1 MDVRRALVLC
11 VLLGAVSAESASA
24 KSRSCAAFRQFYTS
38 KGFSLSGVPQ
48 AQISGE
54 HLRVC
59 PQGYTCCTSQVEEN
73 LSNLSRKE
81 FEDQVKES
89 GHNLQVSLNSHYK
102 SFDGYFQDLLNR
114 SEASLHNSLQSI
126 FGTLFSQNAQV
137 FQDLYS
143 DLRHYYR
150 GSKMNLAEALN
161 DFWARLLERLVRG
174 LNGRYSMS
182 EDYLDCVAK
191 QAETLRPFGETIRE
205 FKLKVTRTF
214 VAARSFVQ
222 GLVVAGEVVRKVSQ
236 VPLSVECVRALMK
249 QTYCPHC
256 REMAWAKPC
265 TPYCRNVMKGCLAN
279 QADLDTEWKNLA
291 DSMLLV
297 ADRLSR
303 PNSVDT
309 IILSLPKRI
318 ADAIMY
324 MQDNLYTFNSKVFQA
339 CGTPPENPSPEEPK
353 KTGKIFTEDISSTS
367 AESAEKLLSDA
378 SRKIRSMMQYWVQLP
393 NKLCVDREAKSS
405 DENKCWNGMAIDRYL
420 PEVMG
425 DGLANQINNPEV
437 EIDITKPDII
447 IRQQIMQLKIMTS
460 RMKNAINGNDVDFQD
475 ASDDISGSG
484 SGMCN
489 DDQCFHNQQI
499 MVRSTR
505 RPRVYPNPP
514 VKMNEVK
521 DDGRRILP
529 CSALCLLSLA
539 TVLLRR

>member
-1 MDVRRALVLC
+1 MDVRLALVLC
-11 VLLGAVSAESASA
+11 VLAGAVSAESASG
-24 KSRSCAAFRQFYTS
+24 KSRSCAAFRQFYNT
-38 KGFSLSGVPQ
+38 KGFSMSGVPQ

-59 PQGYTCCTSQVEEN
+59 PQGYTCCTSLIEET
-73 LSNLSRKE
+73 LSNLSRIE
-81 FEDQVKES
+81 FVDQVKDS
-89 GHNLQVSLNSHYK
+89 GQALQVTLNSQYK
-102 SFDGYFQDLLNR
+102 SFDGYFQDLLND
-114 SEASLHNSLQSI
+114 SETSLHKSLQST
-126 FGTLFSQNAQV
+126 FGLLFSQNAQV

-143 DLRHYYR
+143 DLRRYYR
-150 GSKMNLAEALN
+150 GSKMNLEESLN

-174 LNGRYSMS
+174 MNGRYSMS
-182 EDYLDCVAK
+182 EDYLECVAK
-191 QAETLRPFGETIRE
+191 QAETLRPFGETVRE
-205 FKLKVTRTF
+205 LKLKVTRTI
-214 VAARSFVQ
+214 VAARSFVH

-236 VPLSVECVRALMK
+236 APLSHECARALMK

-265 TPYCRNVMKGCLAN
+265 APYCRNVMKGCLAN

-291 DSMLLV
+291 DAMLMV

-303 PNSVDT
+303 TYNLDAA
-309 IILSLPKRI
+309 ILSLPKRI
-318 ADAIMY
+318 ADAIIY
-324 MQDNLYTFNSKVFQA
+324 MQDNLNTFNNKVFQA
-339 CGTPPENPSPEEPK
+339 CGIPPENPNPEEPK
-353 KTGKIFTEDISSTS
+353 KRVENFVDDVSRTS
-367 AESAEKLLSDA
+367 ATSVEKLLSDI
-378 SRKIRSMMQYWVQLP
+378 SRKIRNMMQYWIQLP
-393 NKLCVDREAKSS
+393 NKLCVDREAKGT
-405 DENKCWNGMAIDRYL
+405 DENKCWNGMAVDRYL

-437 EIDITKPDII
+437 EIDITKPDMI

-460 RMKNAINGNDVDFQD
+460 RMKNAINGNDVEFQD

-505 RPRVYPNPP
+505 RPRVYPNTSGDKKQ
-514 VKMNEVK
+514 VKG
-521 DDGRRILP
+521 DGRRILP
-529 CSALCLLSLA
+529 CFAIYLLSLA

>member
-1 MDVRRALVLC
+1 MDVRLALVLC
-11 VLLGAVSAESASA
+11 VLAGAVSAESATG
-24 KSRSCAAFRQFYTS
+24 KSRSCTAFRDFYSS
-38 KGFSLSGVPQ
+38 KGFSMSGVPQ

-59 PQGYTCCTSQVEEN
+59 PQGYTCCTSQIEDN

-89 GHNLQVSLNSHYK
+89 GHTLQVSLNSQYK
-102 SFDGYFQDLLNR
+102 SFDGYFQELLNR
-114 SEASLHNSLQSI
+114 SEAHLRASLQST
-126 FGTLFSQNAQV
+126 FGSLFSQNVRV

-150 GSKMNLAEALN
+150 GSKLNLEEALN

-174 LNGRYSMS
+174 LNGRYSMG

-191 QAETLRPFGETIRE
+191 QAETLHPFGEKVRE

-265 TPYCRNVMKGCLAN
+265 SPYCRNVMKGCLAN

-291 DSMLLV
+291 DAMLQV

-303 PNSVDT
+303 LPTVDAT
-309 IILSLPKRI
+309 ILSLPKCI
-318 ADAIMY
+318 ADAIIY
-324 MQDNLYTFNSKVFQA
+324 MQDNLNTFNSKVFQA

-353 KTGKIFTEDISSTS
+353 KRGNPVGEDFSSTS
-367 AESAEKLLSDA
+367 AASVEKLLSDV
-378 SRKIRSMMQYWVQLP
+378 SHKIRNMMQYWIQLP

-405 DENKCWNGMAIDRYL
+405 DENKCWNGMAVDRYL
-420 PEVMG
+420 PEVIG

-437 EIDITKPDII
+437 EIDITKPDMI

-460 RMKNAINGNDVDFQD
+460 RMKNAIDGNDVDFQD

-505 RPRVYPNPP
+505 RPRIYPNLPGN
-514 VKMNEVK
+514 KNEVK
-521 DDGRRILP
+521 ADGRRILP
-529 CSALCLLSLA
+529 CSALYLLSLA